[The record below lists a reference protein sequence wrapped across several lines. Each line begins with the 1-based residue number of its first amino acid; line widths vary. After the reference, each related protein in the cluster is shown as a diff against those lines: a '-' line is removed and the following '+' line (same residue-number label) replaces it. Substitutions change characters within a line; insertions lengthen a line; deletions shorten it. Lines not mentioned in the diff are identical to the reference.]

1 MKRKFKLIFFLT
13 LFLFFILI
21 LSDAFLKVEF
31 NNDSWYSLAIM
42 FFFSFS
48 FFQVEILEKNIN
60 RGASFV
66 KVYLILTI
74 AKILCSA
81 FFIITYGMLKADE
94 AEPSFFI
101 WFFVLYLA
109 YTSFVGFLFN
119 KKQ

>member
-42 FFFSFS
+42 FFFFSFS
-48 FFQVEILEKNIN
+48 FFQVQILEKNIN

-81 FFIITYGMLKADE
+81 FFIISYGMLKADE
-94 AEPSFFI
+94 AEPRFLF
-101 WFFVLYLA
+101 
-109 YTSFVGFLFN
+109 GFLFFI
-119 KKQ
+119 

>member
-21 LSDAFLKVEF
+21 LSDALFKVELK
-31 NNDSWYSLAIM
+31 NDGWYSLAIM

-48 FFQVEILEKNIN
+48 YFKLEVLEKNIN
-60 RGASFV
+60 KGASFV

-74 AKILCSA
+74 AKLFCSA
-81 FFIITYGMLKADE
+81 FFIITYGTLKADG

-101 WFFVLYLA
+101 WFFILYLI
-109 YTSFVGFLFN
+109 YTSFIGFMFN
-119 KKQ
+119 KKK